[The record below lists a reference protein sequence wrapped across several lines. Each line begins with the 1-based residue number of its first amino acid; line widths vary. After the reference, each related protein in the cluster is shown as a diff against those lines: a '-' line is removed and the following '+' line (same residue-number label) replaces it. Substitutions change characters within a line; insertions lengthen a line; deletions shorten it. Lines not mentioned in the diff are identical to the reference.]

1 MKAVDAHLL
10 FSATDLSNFLACPH
24 RTRLDRAVQVDS
36 LGKPPRFDDP
46 GLEVLQKRGEEHE
59 QAYLARLKAEGKS
72 VEEVKAP
79 SPDLPYREKWE
90 RHSAATLDA
99 MRRGADVVFQGA
111 LHAGPWVGRADF
123 LVRVEEPSDLGEW
136 SYEVVDTKLARE
148 AKGGALLQVM
158 LYADLLAAVQGRAV
172 EQVRIALG
180 GPEPR
185 EETFRVADYAAYF
198 RSVRDRFLRHVEDGA
213 SAGLVEAP
221 DPVEHCTLCA
231 WRKRCADERRKVDHL
246 ALVAGIGRRQ
256 RSALSARDIGTTTAL
271 AELSLPLDP
280 PLDGVSGVALER
292 VRDQAAV
299 QVRGRR
305 EERPVHDLILPVEE
319 GQGLAALPEPSPGDL
334 FFDLEGDPYALTYGL
349 EYLFGFTDA
358 EGAYTGWWALDRAS
372 EKAAFE
378 RFVDLV
384 IERLDRW
391 PELHVYHFGI
401 YEETALKKLMGRHA
415 TREAEVDRLLRGGVL
430 VDLHRVVKRGLRA
443 SVESYSIK
451 KLEPHYGFDRDV
463 ELRSASSALASF
475 EAWLELGR
483 GDDDPSSADALL
495 ETIRGYNRDD
505 CVSTLRLRDW
515 LEGLRD
521 DAERATGE
529 AVPRPTAE
537 AGEPEEEFA
546 RRREEVQQRMDA
558 LLAGVPEAEDE
569 RSPEQQAKWLLAQ
582 LLEFHRRENKSTW
595 WEYYRCLELG
605 EDEYIEDRAT
615 LGELEYVGPV
625 GTVKRSTIHRYRFP
639 AQEHGIRSGA
649 KQAIDPETE
658 DNAGEVWDLDAGAGT
673 IDLKRGNNSTVPH
686 PRALIP
692 YDMIPDGILRESLL
706 RLADAVIE
714 HGLGDANPH
723 AAALDLLLARAPR
736 ADAPLKRAGE
746 TTLDA
751 ARRLAVHLE
760 HGVLPIQGP
769 PGAGK
774 TYTGARMIV
783 RALAEGKRVGVT
795 ATSHKVISN
804 LLTEVCTAAREDGVA
819 VRGIQKADE
828 DQWCGAGD
836 VEATGDPK
844 SVRPAMDSGEKQL
857 AAGTAWLWAREDMV
871 GAVDLLFTDEAGQY
885 SLANALSVA
894 PSTAALVLLG
904 DPRQLEQPQQGVHP
918 PGADVSALDH
928 LLRGEATVPPER
940 GLFLDHTWRL
950 HPDICAFTSEIFYR
964 SRLESRPGLER
975 QAVRTPSSDDA
986 GPPSPDGAGA
996 PSPESV
1002 LNGSGLRLVPVSHE
1016 GNQSESPE
1024 EAEVVRSLVSAAL
1037 DGGTWTDDEGEE
1049 HDLGIR
1055 DILVV
1060 APYNAQVKTIAERLP
1075 DGARVGTVDKFQGQQ
1090 APIVI
1095 YSMATSSPE
1104 DAPRGMQFLYSPNR
1118 LNVATSR
1125 AKCIAVVVASPAL
1138 FAPECR
1144 TPEQMRLANAFSRF
1158 LEMAERD
1165 NRTGG

>member
-1 MKAVDAHLL
+1 MKAVETDLL
-10 FSATDLSNFLACPH
+10 FSATDLSHFLACPH
-24 RTRLDRAVQVDS
+24 LTLLDRAVQLD
-36 LGKPPRFDDP
+36 GMGRPRKFDDP
-46 GLEVLQKRGEEHE
+46 GLEVLKKRGQEHE
-59 QAYLARLKAEGKS
+59 RAYLERLEEAGKS
-72 VEEVKAP
+72 VAELPRP
-79 SPDLPYREKWE
+79 SPGLPDRDRWE
-90 RHSAATLDA
+90 RHAAETLAA
-99 MRRGADVVFQGA
+99 MREGVDVVYQ
-111 LHAGPWVGRADF
+111 AGLYDGTWVGLADF
-123 LVRVEEPSDLGEW
+123 LVRVEEPSGLGGW

-148 AKGGALLQVM
+148 AKGGALLQVL
-158 LYADLLAAVQGRAV
+158 LYADLLAKVQGRAP
-172 EQVRIALG
+172 EHVRIALG

-185 EETFRVADYAAYF
+185 EEGFRVADYAAYF
-198 RSVRDRFLRHVEDGA
+198 RSVRHRFLRHVDDGA
-213 SAGLVEAP
+213 AAGLAMAP
-221 DPVEHCTLCA
+221 EPVEHCTLCA
-231 WRKRCADERRKVDHL
+231 WRQRCADERRDVDHL

-256 RSALSARDIGTTTAL
+256 RSALAGQGVVTTTAV
-271 AELSLPLDP
+271 AGLSLPLDP
-280 PLDGVSGVALER
+280 PVDGISGVALER
-292 VRDQAAV
+292 IRDQAAV

-305 EERPVHDLILPVEE
+305 EDRPVHELILPVEE

-334 FFDLEGDPYALTYGL
+334 FFDIEGDPYALTYGL

-358 EGAYTGWWALDRAS
+358 DGAYTGRWALDRAS
-372 EKAAFE
+372 EKAVFE

-384 IERLDRW
+384 IERLARW

-430 VDLHRVVKRGLRA
+430 VDLHRTVKRGLRA

-451 KLEPHYGFDRDV
+451 KLEPHYGFERDV
-463 ELRSASSALASF
+463 ELRSASSALAHF

-483 GDDDPSSADALL
+483 GDDDPDSADALL

-521 DAERATGE
+521 EAERTTGE
-529 AVPRPTAE
+529 RVPRPTHDD
-537 AGEPEEEFA
+537 GEPDEEFA
-546 RRREEVQQRMDA
+546 KRREEVQQRMDA
-558 LLAGVPEAEDE
+558 LLAGVPEAEE
-569 RSPEQQAKWLLAQ
+569 ARSPEQRARWLLAQ
-582 LLEFHRRENKSTW
+582 VLEFHRRENKSTW

-615 LGELEYVGPV
+615 LGGLAYVGPV
-625 GTVKRSTIHRYRFP
+625 ETVKRSTIHRYRFP
-639 AQEHGIRSGA
+639 TQEHGIRSGGA
-649 KQAIDPETE
+649 RDPET
-658 DNAGEVWDLDAGAGT
+658 DSSAGDVWEIDSAAGT
-673 IDLKRGNNSTVPH
+673 IDLKRGKNSTAPH

-706 RLADAVIE
+706 RLADSVIE
-714 HGLGDANPH
+714 HGPGDANPH
-723 AAALDLLLARAPR
+723 AAALDLLLARPPR
-736 ADAPLKRAGE
+736 AAAPLKQAGE
-746 TTLDA
+746 TTLGA
-751 ARRLAVHLE
+751 ARRLAVLLE
-760 HGVLPIQGP
+760 RGVLPIQGP

-774 TYTGARMIV
+774 TYTGARMII
-783 RALAEGKRVGVT
+783 RALAAGKRVGIT

-804 LLTEVCTAAREDGVA
+804 LLTEVCKAAREEGVE

-828 DQWCGAGD
+828 DQWCRAGE
-836 VEATGDPK
+836 VKATGKPEH
-844 SVRPAMDSGEKQL
+844 VRPALDSGEKQL

-871 GAVDLLFTDEAGQY
+871 DAVDLLFIDEAGQY
-885 SLANALSVA
+885 SLANALAVA
-894 PSTAALVLLG
+894 PSTASLVLLG
-904 DPRQLEQPQQGVHP
+904 DPRQLEQPQHGVHP

-940 GLFLDHTWRL
+940 GLFLEHTYRL
-950 HPDICAFTSEIFYR
+950 HPQICAFTSEIFYR

-975 QAVRTPSSDDA
+975 QAVRAPSSD
-986 GPPSPDGAGA
+986 G
-996 PSPESV
+996 V
-1002 LNGSGLRLVPVSHE
+1002 LDGSGLRLVAVSHD
-1016 GNQSESPE
+1016 GNQSESVE
-1024 EAEVVRSLVSAAL
+1024 EGEAVAWLVSAAL
-1037 DGGTWTDDEGEE
+1037 DGGTWTDDEGEP

-1075 DGARVGTVDKFQGQQ
+1075 EGARVGTVDKFQGQQ

-1125 AKCIAVVVASPAL
+1125 ARCLAVVVASPAL

-1144 TPEQMRLANAFSRF
+1144 TPEQMRLANAFCRYRELAVVVE
-1158 LEMAERD
+1158 LEVGAPA
-1165 NRTGG
+1165 GGAGFRS